1 VARWAG
7 RNRLSRGLGAAQG
20 AYYVATGV
28 APFLSR
34 RAFEAVTGPKV
45 DWWLVECV
53 GLLVTPIGAML
64 LAGAR
69 EAGGPSERE
78 SWLAIST
85 AAALAIQDVR
95 LVALGRIRPTYL
107 ADAALQAVLIA
118 GWAAVLAQPRDAGG
132 GGSSPAQAG

>member
-1 VARWAG
+1 V
-7 RNRLSRGLGAAQG
+7 GAAQG

-53 GLLVTPIGAML
+53 GLLVTPIGGIL

-69 EAGGPSERE
+69 DTGGLSERE
-78 SWLAIST
+78 SWLGLST
-85 AAALAIQDVR
+85 ALALAIQDVR

-107 ADAALQAVLIA
+107 ADAAIQAVLIA
-118 GWAAVLAQPRDAGG
+118 GWAAVLAQPREAVG
-132 GGSSPAQAG
+132 GGSIPAPTG